1 MAKRKAA
8 TFGQDLMRVKHTLV
22 GGGGGGM
29 SKTNV
34 RPGGGG
40 NEAGRVLNEKYT
52 GGDAWGSSG
61 EGSSGTS
68 IFDPV
73 LCELSYRWFCPH
85 GGLILD
91 PFAGGSVRGI
101 VASKL
106 GRRYFGCELR
116 AEQVEANRD
125 QSARICEEP
134 LPVWHCGDSRDI
146 VSHAAGVEADFLFSC
161 PPYADLEVYSDD
173 PKDLSTLA
181 YEDFREA
188 YFQIVAESAKLLKN
202 DRFACFV
209 IGEVRGKNGN
219 YYGFVPDTIEA
230 FRRAGMAFYNEAIL
244 VTSVGSLPIRAGRQF
259 DAARKFGKTHQ
270 NVLVFIKGNAKRAT
284 EAIGPVEFGEI
295 QDEAAIGEVDANE

>member
-1 MAKRKAA
+1 M
-8 TFGQDLMRVKHTLV
+8 
-22 GGGGGGM
+22 
-29 SKTNV
+29 
-34 RPGGGG
+34 
-40 NEAGRVLNEKYT
+40 
-52 GGDAWGSSG
+52 
-61 EGSSGTS
+61 
-68 IFDPV
+68 
-73 LCELSYRWFCPH
+73 
-85 GGLILD
+85 
-91 PFAGGSVRGI
+91 RGI